1 MYSFKKMIASVIAVG
16 TMATSIASLPAEAGS
31 LITRPDSAFTYD
43 LAVEGTTDGQIK
55 VTFYTTYNPGVSTL
69 GIALK
74 YDSDKLSF
82 SKRVVDLDYAFVL
95 TGNNV
100 ADNIEQGLA
109 ISITTTQLNS
119 VGQQTDY
126 MEPISISYY
135 FNIKD
140 DSIGTEEYDFSA
152 SVYRYRS
159 ITENIDFG
167 SSITSVNVDDINE
180 TNMGVISKEEYKR
193 KIGDVIPNSIIELED
208 AIEVL
213 SLIALCKDTEIY
225 PYIEQIN
232 TYLTSGF
239 SSKLSNG
246 DMLTWNQR
254 FKDTLYA
261 NNVAFAEVAD
271 CDQNGLIEQKDA
283 DMLMEYYAQQSAALK
298 PESLINTEIS
308 KIVYAEITI

>member
-31 LITRPDSAFTYD
+31 LTDVNSAFAYD
-43 LAVEGTTDGQIK
+43 LAVEGTTDGLIK
-55 VTFYTTYNPGVSTL
+55 VTFYTTNNPGVHEIGL
-69 GIALK
+69 ALM
-74 YDSDKLSF
+74 YDKDNLEWI
-82 SKRVVDLDYAFVL
+82 RTQPDLDYANSMFWTKWNNAE
-95 TGNNV
+95 TGVCIQGGAVNNV
-100 ADNIEQGLA
+100 VCDG
-109 ISITTTQLNS
+109 
-119 VGQQTDY
+119 DY
-126 MEPISISYY
+126 TAPFSISFY
-135 FNIKD
+135 FSKKVND
-140 DSIGTEEYDFSA
+140 YSSTTYNFTASIYDYKST
-152 SVYRYRS
+152 V
-159 ITENIDFG
+159 ENIDLP
-167 SSITSVNVDDINE
+167 SSSYVDTSYGQ
-180 TNMGVISKEEYKR
+180 TSMGCVSNGEYTR

-208 AIEVL
+208 AVEVL
-213 SLIALCKDTEIY
+213 SLIAICKDTEFY
-225 PYIEQIN
+225 PATILLN

-308 KIVYAEITI
+308 KVVYAEITM

>member
-31 LITRPDSAFTYD
+31 LTDANSAFAYD
-43 LAVEGTTDGQIK
+43 LAVEGTTNGQIK
-55 VTFYTTYNPGVSTL
+55 VTFYTTYNPGFCS
-69 GIALK
+69 IYMALK
-74 YDSDKLSF
+74 YDSDKLTLAKQVPNIVFDMDEFTKKGVNNSEKGF
-82 SKRVVDLDYAFVL
+82 CTYAIVVNPDPNLNYQQLDY
-95 TGNNV
+95 TG
-100 ADNIEQGLA
+100 
-109 ISITTTQLNS
+109 
-119 VGQQTDY
+119 
-126 MEPISISYY
+126 PISISCY

-140 DSIGTEEYDFSA
+140 DNSGVEEYDFSA
-152 SVYRYRS
+152 SVYKYIS
-159 ITENIDFG
+159 KTENIDFG
-167 SSITSVNVDDINE
+167 SAINFNSHDNE

-208 AIEVL
+208 AVEVL
-213 SLIALCKDTEIY
+213 SLIALCKDTEMY

-239 SSKLSNG
+239 SSTLSNG

>member
-1 MYSFKKMIASVIAVG
+1 MYSFKKLIASVIAVG

-31 LITRPDSAFTYD
+31 IIGAPDSAFAYD

-55 VTFYTTYNPGVSTL
+55 VTFYTTYNPGFCSIYT
-69 GIALK
+69 AFK
-74 YDSDKLSF
+74 YDSDKLTFVKQTTNIAFDDDIVKIGANNGEEGFCTYSIVTN
-82 SKRVVDLDYAFVL
+82 RDLNLQQVDY
-95 TGNNV
+95 TGPV
-100 ADNIEQGLA
+100 
-109 ISITTTQLNS
+109 
-119 VGQQTDY
+119 
-126 MEPISISYY
+126 SISCY
-135 FNIKD
+135 FDIKD
-140 DSIGTEEYDFSA
+140 DDSNVENYDFSA
-152 SVYRYRS
+152 CVYRYVS
-159 ITENIDFG
+159 INENINFSPFIEHID
-167 SSITSVNVDDINE
+167 TDDINE
-180 TNMGVISKEEYKR
+180 TITETISKGEYKR

-213 SLIALCKDTEIY
+213 SLIALCKDTEMY

-308 KIVYAEITI
+308 KVVYAEITM